1 VVKLAAGRRRGTKV
15 VKALSLALFWLAMLG
30 AAAFGTWAVWRE
42 LDGIE
47 MEAAGWIALGL
58 GAFFS
63 LAVGGGL
70 MALVFH
76 SSRKG
81 HDARA
86 HGATQDPG
94 SATAERRDR
103 DPD

>member
-1 VVKLAAGRRRGTKV
+1 MKGAALAVFWLGMLAAA
-15 VKALSLALFWLAMLG
+15 AL
-30 AAAFGTWAVWRE
+30 GTWAVWRE

-47 MEAAGWIALGL
+47 MGTAGWIALGL
-58 GAFFS
+58 GVFFS

-76 SSRKG
+76 SSRRG

-86 HGATQDPG
+86 HGAAGDPG
-94 SATAERRDR
+94 DGDSGSAEAERRDAGGR
-103 DPD
+103 